1 MKRELFS
8 NVKVIPGGT
17 AIAIDRS
24 GFLSAVIGA
33 SVTTATG
40 DQTLSFAV
48 THCDTS
54 DGSYEA
60 VNDPFIGVD
69 GPLKALTVKQGDVV
83 NVELDLLGCKQFI
96 KITPTT
102 AATVDYAVV
111 LGDPAQAPV

>member
-8 NVKVIPGGT
+8 NVKVIPGGMD
-17 AIAIDRS
+17 AAIDRS

-54 DGSYEA
+54 DGSFEA
-60 VNDPFIGVD
+60 VNDPFIGVEGIREAAMIRRYD
-69 GPLKALTVKQGDVV
+69 APQKAEEKKEKKTKDSGEVKKPAETKMQGGPSENK
-83 NVELDLLGCKQFI
+83 
-96 KITPTT
+96 
-102 AATVDYAVV
+102 
-111 LGDPAQAPV
+111 